1 MTPTE
6 AADLIRLASYSCLDD
21 DSKTAA
27 LNAIIPAVITVM
39 DAARADAFRDAAMV
53 ADGVKYP
60 PEYREHYEIAERA
73 GFDLALEYTA
83 AAIRTLAQSHREP
96 KP

>member
-1 MTPTE
+1 MNHTE
-6 AADLIRLASYSCLDD
+6 AADLILSEADAPPMDWYLPEVRDAILA
-21 DSKTAA
+21 TVA
-27 LNAIIPAVITVM
+27 TVM
-39 DAARADAFRDAAMV
+39 DAARADALEEAAEV

-83 AAIRTLAQSHREP
+83 AAIRAHAKHREP
-96 KP
+96 KS

>member
-1 MTPTE
+1 MTHTE

-27 LNAIIPAVITVM
+27 LNAILAAVATIM
-39 DAARADAFRDAAMV
+39 DAARADALEESARHVKHLLGVIEFAADSFDNG
-53 ADGVKYP
+53 DGSSFYL
-60 PEYREHYEIAERA
+60 REA
-73 GFDLALEYTA
+73 
-83 AAIRTLAQSHREP
+83 LAQAHREP

>member
-1 MTPTE
+1 MTHTE

-27 LNAIIPAVITVM
+27 LNAIIPAVATVM
-39 DAARADAFRDAAMV
+39 DAARADALEEAAKFLDHRAKAYAH
-53 ADGVKYP
+53 ADRVFAWQNVN
-60 PEYREHYEIAERA
+60 HC
-73 GFDLALEYTA
+73 A
-83 AAIRTLAQSHREP
+83 AAIRALAQSHREP